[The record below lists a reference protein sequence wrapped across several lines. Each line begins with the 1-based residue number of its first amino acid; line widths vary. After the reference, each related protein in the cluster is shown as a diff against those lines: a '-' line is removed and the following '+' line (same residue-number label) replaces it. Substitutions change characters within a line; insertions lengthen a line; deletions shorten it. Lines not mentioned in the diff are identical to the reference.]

1 MVSILCGGKNIAWVY
16 TFMKTFAEF
25 LNDQPQN
32 LKGSWDT
39 VEHSWETFLQDLHD
53 HMRDNMGKYDAHH
66 SKFGNLSSEHPDQQL
81 YRVVKQVE
89 KGFKKVKEGLSRLGA
104 HEMI

>member
-1 MVSILCGGKNIAWVY
+1 MR
-16 TFMKTFAEF
+16 E
-25 LNDQPQN
+25 
-32 LKGSWDT
+32 
-39 VEHSWETFLQDLHD
+39 LHD
-53 HMRDNMGKYDAHH
+53 HLRDNMSKYDAHH

-89 KGFKKVKEGLSRLGA
+89 KGFKKMKEGLSKLGA